1 MPSIRLPESIGA
13 LTKTSSTT
21 VSLAASRVNVGGLQ
35 FVFANPISLSSAAV
49 GVGGFDATIQAW
61 KKYNVFVVRDSVGLP
76 GLIASLNESLPT
88 GFSAARWVGYLDT
101 GASAQINGAST
112 TQEGTVGQIRT
123 ALLTESQ
130 FQLEN
135 GMGWILADGRNVAGS
150 RFSTLFG
157 ANTVPDL
164 RGVALRG
171 KNNGRSDGKE
181 NLAADRALGE
191 FEADQMQ
198 GHKHSQ
204 SPAQGYGG
212 AGTNGVGGNYVGA
225 ATGDPVTDGT
235 NGPPRTGQETRMKNV
250 TVNFFVKVN

>member
-35 FVFANPISLSSAAV
+35 FVFANPISLSSAV
-49 GVGGFDATIQAW
+49 TGVGGFDAAIQAW
-61 KKYNVFVVRDSVGLP
+61 KRYNVFVVRDSVGLP

-88 GFSAARWVGYLDT
+88 GFSSARWVGYLDT

-171 KNNGRSDGKE
+171 KNNGRSDG
-181 NLAADRALGE
+181 NQNPDGDLALGLYQ
-191 FEADQMQ
+191 ADMYAS
-198 GHKHSQ
+198 HSHYM
-204 SPAQGYGG
+204 SLRVYGVEG
-212 AGTNGVGGNYVGA
+212 SDDGGSRNREITSVGWANTDAAGGN
-225 ATGDPVTDGT
+225 
-235 NGPPRTGQETRMKNV
+235 ETRMKNV